1 MLTSAKI
8 TDVYFVEKL
17 QRTYNEIPS
26 REHQRREEER
36 KENVILSFYVEREEK
51 KYTFLRTLTK
61 ITNNSNNRTN
71 DYVKSHNIKMPLKS
85 AWRRK
90 KRLKFKTKEKKWC
103 EFSHNSMKECHW
115 CRYLS
120 SWSAVKTLQRCLWF
134 LFETQ
139 FCQYM
144 PTKQF
149 IFQ

>member
-61 ITNNSNNRTN
+61 ITNNSNNRSN

-85 AWRRK
+85 A
-90 KRLKFKTKEKKWC
+90 
-103 EFSHNSMKECHW
+103 
-115 CRYLS
+115 
-120 SWSAVKTLQRCLWF
+120 
-134 LFETQ
+134 
-139 FCQYM
+139 
-144 PTKQF
+144 
-149 IFQ
+149 